1 MINNPDRVEQYL
13 VEIGF
18 VEQAMAKHI
27 WLKQY
32 ELVDCSVDLNGSTID
47 LIWYPH
53 GNYTQKSNVLKDQP
67 ELKELKKILLNI
79 SKSNHLPSILNS
91 DIPEPDNQATEPS
104 EEPDIAIP
112 EGQED
117 SADNTAQPGKKDPV
131 VPLEDIPS
139 LDSKPSSD
147 VVAGSTAPVSKATG
161 VIPTASF
168 AAGTTKPVNKPDAPD
183 AKQDTKEV
191 PKPAPALE
199 PKPEPKPEPKS
210 KPKSESA
217 TGNLPAVVGLTD
229 AELDRQINDA
239 KAEKWLT
246 ERGDSY
252 KVHGKERPDA
262 AGIQRVSNMK
272 GVSIEILRAVQTS
285 EYAEAIVRAHL
296 DGIYVDAAV
305 HHSFDNYRRILILE
319 MINKNPQVL
328 DCWNG
333 EMPVIKEGS
342 KIKDQSGVEKDAKYS
357 IMHTYFAFVQ
367 FALRDAVTK
376 ATAAAQAKV
385 LNREFRDPVE
395 IQAEQREIDLVNKK

>member
-53 GNYTQKSNVLKDQP
+53 GNYSQKSNVLKDQP

-79 SKSNHLPSILNS
+79 SKSNHLPSILNN
-91 DIPEPDNQATEPS
+91 DTQATEPS
-104 EEPDIAIP
+104 EKPVDKLTP
-112 EGQED
+112 SGPED
-117 SADNTAQPGKKDPV
+117 SADNTAQPETKDPA
-131 VPLEDIPS
+131 VPPEDTPTT
-139 LDSKPSSD
+139 DSKPSSD
-147 VVAGSTAPVSKATG
+147 VVAGSEVPVSK
-161 VIPTASF
+161 IPTASF
-168 AAGTTKPVNKPDAPD
+168 AAGTAKPVTKPDVPVT
-183 AKQDTKEV
+183 KQDTKEV
-191 PKPAPALE
+191 PKTAPE
-199 PKPEPKPEPKS
+199 PKSDPKPES
-210 KPKSESA
+210 KPKSEPA
-217 TGNLPAVVGLTD
+217 TGNLPAVAGMTD

-246 ERGDSY
+246 DRGESY

-272 GVSIEILRAVQTS
+272 GASIEILKAVQTS

-328 DCWNG
+328 DCWNN

-376 ATAAAQAKV
+376 ATAAAQAKI

-395 IQAEQREIDLVNKK
+395 IQSEQREIDLVNKK